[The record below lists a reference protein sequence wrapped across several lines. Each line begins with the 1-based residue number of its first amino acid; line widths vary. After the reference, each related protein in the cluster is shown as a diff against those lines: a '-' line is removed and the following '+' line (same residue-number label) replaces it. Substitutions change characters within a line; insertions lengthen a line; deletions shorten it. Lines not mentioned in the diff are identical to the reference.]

1 MDIRNIRHMSAV
13 TGQRLENAPQAG
25 QVALL
30 YAGVT
35 MGLHALVTA
44 IDWILSQQVNAS
56 GGLSNLGTRS
66 VFQAIQTMLPLVL
79 PLITMCLDVGYLAAM
94 LRVARRQ
101 FVSPQTLRLGFD
113 RFWVLLRLT
122 VIRGAI
128 FTAIGFG
135 CMYIGISIYL
145 MTPLAQPLKE
155 LMIPLLQDQSLLS
168 GGLAIDEATY
178 NQLVSAMTPALLIS
192 GGIFLVGTAP
202 VLFQYRMAEYVVVDK
217 PAGMLIHPSRSQ
229 FTDTLAN
236 FVAGYYQ
243 KTGQAAAFHPVTR
256 LDRDTFGVVLLGKN
270 SHIHALLS
278 QNPLEKTYE
287 ALVYGA
293 PVREEGV
300 IDAPIARR
308 PLPSLLRQVSPEGKP
323 SLTRYRVLSR
333 QEKTAVLAL
342 TPVTGRTHQL
352 RVHCAYMGFPIVGD
366 PQYGSPESQA
376 FSKEMGAATQLLCA
390 KTLRFSHPITKTPME
405 IVSTYTIP

>member
-1 MDIRNIRHMSAV
+1 MQLTHIAQRSGRLSSFLREEMEMSA
-13 TGQRLENAPQAG
+13 GLMNRLKWQDKLYVNGVPQHTDYPVAPGDVITVPLEEPEPQYPAQEG
-25 QVALL
+25 SLTIL
-30 YAGVT
+30 YEDE
-35 MGLHALVTA
+35 H
-44 IDWILSQQVNAS
+44 ILA
-56 GGLSNLGTRS
+56 
-66 VFQAIQTMLPLVL
+66 
-79 PLITMCLDVGYLAAM
+79 
-94 LRVARRQ
+94 
-101 FVSPQTLRLGFD
+101 
-113 RFWVLLRLT
+113 
-122 VIRGAI
+122 
-128 FTAIGFG
+128 
-135 CMYIGISIYL
+135 
-145 MTPLAQPLKE
+145 
-155 LMIPLLQDQSLLS
+155 
-168 GGLAIDEATY
+168 
-178 NQLVSAMTPALLIS
+178 
-192 GGIFLVGTAP
+192 
-202 VLFQYRMAEYVVVDK
+202 VDK

-270 SHIHALLS
+270 SHTHALLS

-293 PVREEGV
+293 PTQAEGV

>member
-1 MDIRNIRHMSAV
+1 MQLTH
-13 TGQRLENAPQAG
+13 
-25 QVALL
+25 
-30 YAGVT
+30 
-35 MGLHALVTA
+35 
-44 IDWILSQQVNAS
+44 
-56 GGLSNLGTRS
+56 
-66 VFQAIQTMLPLVL
+66 
-79 PLITMCLDVGYLAAM
+79 
-94 LRVARRQ
+94 VARRSGRLSSFLREEMEMSAGLMNRLKWQ
-101 FVSPQTLRLGFD
+101 DKLFVNGVPRHTDYPVAPGDVITVPLEEPEPQYPAQEGS
-113 RFWVLLRLT
+113 LT
-122 VIRGAI
+122 ILYEDEHI
-128 FTAIGFG
+128 
-135 CMYIGISIYL
+135 
-145 MTPLAQPLKE
+145 LA
-155 LMIPLLQDQSLLS
+155 
-168 GGLAIDEATY
+168 
-178 NQLVSAMTPALLIS
+178 
-192 GGIFLVGTAP
+192 
-202 VLFQYRMAEYVVVDK
+202 VDK

-243 KTGQAAAFHPVTR
+243 KNGQAAAFHPVTR

-270 SHIHALLS
+270 SHTHALLS

-293 PVREEGV
+293 PTQAEGV

-323 SLTRYRVLSR
+323 SLTRYRVLSW
-333 QEKTAVLAL
+333 QEKTALLAL

-405 IVSTYTIP
+405 ITSTYTIP

>member
-1 MDIRNIRHMSAV
+1 MQLTHIAKRSGRLSSFLREEMEMSA
-13 TGQRLENAPQAG
+13 GLMNRLKWQDKLYVNGVPQHTDYPVVPGDVITVPLEEPEPQYPAQEG
-25 QVALL
+25 SLTIL
-30 YAGVT
+30 YEDE
-35 MGLHALVTA
+35 H
-44 IDWILSQQVNAS
+44 ILA
-56 GGLSNLGTRS
+56 
-66 VFQAIQTMLPLVL
+66 
-79 PLITMCLDVGYLAAM
+79 
-94 LRVARRQ
+94 
-101 FVSPQTLRLGFD
+101 
-113 RFWVLLRLT
+113 
-122 VIRGAI
+122 
-128 FTAIGFG
+128 
-135 CMYIGISIYL
+135 
-145 MTPLAQPLKE
+145 
-155 LMIPLLQDQSLLS
+155 
-168 GGLAIDEATY
+168 
-178 NQLVSAMTPALLIS
+178 
-192 GGIFLVGTAP
+192 
-202 VLFQYRMAEYVVVDK
+202 VDK

-293 PVREEGV
+293 PAQGEGV

-376 FSKEMGAATQLLCA
+376 FSREMGAASQLLCA
-390 KTLRFSHPITKTPME
+390 KILRFSHPITKAPVE
-405 IVSTYTIP
+405 IASTYTIL

>member
-1 MDIRNIRHMSAV
+1 MQLTH
-13 TGQRLENAPQAG
+13 
-25 QVALL
+25 
-30 YAGVT
+30 
-35 MGLHALVTA
+35 
-44 IDWILSQQVNAS
+44 
-56 GGLSNLGTRS
+56 
-66 VFQAIQTMLPLVL
+66 
-79 PLITMCLDVGYLAAM
+79 
-94 LRVARRQ
+94 VARRSGRLSSFLREEMEMSAGLMNRLKWQ
-101 FVSPQTLRLGFD
+101 DKLFVNGVPRHTDYPVAPGDVITVPLEEPEPQYPAQEGS
-113 RFWVLLRLT
+113 LT
-122 VIRGAI
+122 ILYEDEHI
-128 FTAIGFG
+128 
-135 CMYIGISIYL
+135 
-145 MTPLAQPLKE
+145 LA
-155 LMIPLLQDQSLLS
+155 
-168 GGLAIDEATY
+168 
-178 NQLVSAMTPALLIS
+178 
-192 GGIFLVGTAP
+192 
-202 VLFQYRMAEYVVVDK
+202 VDK

-270 SHIHALLS
+270 SHTHALLS

-293 PVREEGV
+293 PTQAEGV

-323 SLTRYRVLSR
+323 SLTRYRVLSW

-405 IVSTYTIP
+405 ITSTYTIP